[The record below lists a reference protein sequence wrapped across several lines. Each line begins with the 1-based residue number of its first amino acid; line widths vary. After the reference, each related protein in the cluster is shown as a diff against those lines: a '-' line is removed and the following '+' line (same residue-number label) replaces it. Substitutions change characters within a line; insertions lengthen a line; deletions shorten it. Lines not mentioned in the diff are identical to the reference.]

1 MLCSAG
7 RRPRQHGPQ
16 PPQLLPVRAGLLLQ
30 LRAGDGRRGRTVIPP
45 GSKNQTEN
53 LCNGRKDAPRFPVLR
68 KWGRKTEIEEYW
80 RVHLSSLSSQLNT
93 RNRDSNPR
101 KSDWKHVP
109 REAELSSCDSNLM
122 IMMMLMWL
130 LPLSPSLLITLEL
143 GRHCIIVH
151 WS

>member
-1 MLCSAG
+1 MSSSQIFAWLILVYIRNVWEFWCKQEFSYK
-7 RRPRQHGPQ
+7 
-16 PPQLLPVRAGLLLQ
+16 V
-30 LRAGDGRRGRTVIPP
+30 
-45 GSKNQTEN
+45 NFF
-53 LCNGRKDAPRFPVLR
+53 RKHNPRFAVLR

-80 RVHLSSLSSQLNT
+80 RVHLSSLSLQLNT

-109 REAELSSCDSNLM
+109 RKAQLSSCDSNLM

-130 LPLSPSLLITLEL
+130 LPWSPSLLITLEL
-143 GRHCIIVH
+143 GRYCIIVH